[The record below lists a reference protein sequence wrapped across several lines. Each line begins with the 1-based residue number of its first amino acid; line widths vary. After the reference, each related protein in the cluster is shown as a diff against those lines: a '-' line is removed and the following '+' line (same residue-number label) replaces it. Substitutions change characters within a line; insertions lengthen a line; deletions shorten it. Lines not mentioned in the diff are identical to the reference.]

1 MTKENFIIAVREG
14 TSDEQIVHEVFD
26 QDCYELSKW
35 KPKRYPKFIVDV
47 GCQVGAFSLL
57 ANQLYPKCS
66 ILAFEMMQENYDI
79 ASKNLEPLENAA
91 CFHGAVVG
99 KNKPIGFMKNKNNTG
114 GHKTIYEGKDSYLS
128 ESRFDADYKL
138 KQDFK
143 SFNFLEIFSDNNID
157 RIDFLKMDCEGS
169 EYEIIPHLIETDL
182 IKKIDNISIEL
193 HGRDQKEYKET
204 LDFLSKSYEKVTM
217 NGDYLGHFR
226 NLCI

>member
-1 MTKENFIIAVREG
+1 MIKEDYIVAVRKG
-14 TSDEQIVHEVFD
+14 TSDEQIVHEVLD
-26 QDCYELSKW
+26 QDCYKLSEW

-47 GCQVGAFSLL
+47 GCQVGAFSIL
-57 ANQLYPKCS
+57 ASHLYPECS
-66 ILAFEMMQENYDI
+66 VLAFEMMQENYSI
-79 ASKNLEPLENAA
+79 ASKNLEKLENTT

-99 KNKPIGFMKNKNNTG
+99 KNKPVGFMKNDNNTG
-114 GHKTIYEGKDSYLS
+114 GHKTVYEGKDSYLS

-138 KQDFK
+138 EHNFK

-169 EYEIIPHLIETDL
+169 EYEIIPHLIKTDL

-193 HGRDQKEYKET
+193 HGRDQKEYEIT
-204 LDFLSKSYEKVTM
+204 LDFLSKSYEEVSIEGKH
-217 NGDYLGHFR
+217 LAHFR